1 MNIYLFLKSM
11 VCRFCSAAIKL
22 LAILAIA
29 STNSL
34 ATADTA
40 TAEFSEAFGGTTI
53 SEDGSTF
60 NFPSGAEGWGGF
72 ANMNT
77 DMYPLQFS
85 SDGSITFNASVA
97 NGDTATIRFRLEFNP
112 HPDVDP
118 AFDAAAV
125 TVSGSAVSSY
135 TVAIPSQG
143 ANTFSSLI
151 MNINERDVPVTIS
164 DVVVN
169 GEVAPPVDTVNVT
182 FQVDM
187 SAEETNP
194 DGVYLAAGGVFGQEG
209 VLMTDN
215 GSDVWTATVD
225 LSANS
230 QVLYKFRNQP
240 SYGTWDGFED
250 PAGLIAGGCNSGEY
264 NDRSVYVGEADIVLP
279 VVSYGS
285 CTEDHWEPIRWQDS
299 IPYPPEPAESAD
311 SVLSIFSSTYGNLEG
326 TDFNP
331 NWGQNTNVEVGD
343 NLIYNFL
350 NYQGTQFAVQDV
362 SGYAYLNIDYYV
374 EDSTSVNFF
383 LISPGAEIAYA
394 LDVSTAGQW
403 NRVKIP
409 LSHYA
414 DIVDLGD
421 VFQFKVD
428 GNGAIAFNN
437 IYFGEEALLGCTD
450 FYAINFTEGATFD
463 DGSCE
468 YPDTAIFNSPFGG
481 IMVEGNTYTFPSY
494 AEPWAAVA
502 NNNDGL
508 YPISLENGG
517 TLTFTGL
524 ADTDVNVRFR
534 FEYMP
539 HQNDSEQYDT
549 ATVTVTEGSADYS
562 IDLDA
567 QGSNT
572 FSSFL
577 LYVVDRDIPVTISN
591 VKVTAGLEVRGC
603 TDAAAD
609 NYNADAIVDDGSC
622 TYTNASVSVT
632 FQVDMYGVDTSNGV
646 SVMGGPIFGQAG
658 LAMSDDD
665 GDNVWTVTT
674 EFDANTTVT
683 FKYRNTTALTWD
695 NQESVPVD
703 CAHGEWGDR
712 LVDIAEDDI
721 VLNITPYGECYYE
734 QSISV
739 SNSPK
744 GILGKPVVFEVSY
757 DTNSNNNQLTGLG
770 LRVHFDSSILSYSQ
784 ITNLIEQDIIVR
796 GQGPFNDED
805 DFDNDPLTDQ
815 YILFGWASLYN
826 NWPNVELPAVLM
838 NIAFDVLTGINT
850 DEIATTS
857 INFTETALAADHQ
870 FGANT
875 YELELV
881 ALTWDFDGNGV
892 ADALTDGLMM
902 LRYHFGLRGEYVTE
916 NAMAVNSP
924 LSSEEVIAEME
935 AAFEISDIDND
946 GEIEALTDS
955 LMLLRYLFGLRGD
968 VLTAGA
974 VSFKANRS
982 SNEEIEAYIEAY
994 MP

>member
-1 MNIYLFLKSM
+1 MQSHGQ
-11 VCRFCSAAIKL
+11 L
-22 LAILAIA
+22 L
-29 STNSL
+29 
-34 ATADTA
+34 
-40 TAEFSEAFGGTTI
+40 
-53 SEDGSTF
+53 
-60 NFPSGAEGWGGF
+60 
-72 ANMNT
+72 
-77 DMYPLQFS
+77 
-85 SDGSITFNASVA
+85 
-97 NGDTATIRFRLEFNP
+97 
-112 HPDVDP
+112 
-118 AFDAAAV
+118 
-125 TVSGSAVSSY
+125 
-135 TVAIPSQG
+135 
-143 ANTFSSLI
+143 
-151 MNINERDVPVTIS
+151 
-164 DVVVN
+164 
-169 GEVAPPVDTVNVT
+169 
-182 FQVDM
+182 
-187 SAEETNP
+187 
-194 DGVYLAAGGVFGQEG
+194 
-209 VLMTDN
+209 
-215 GSDVWTATVD
+215 
-225 LSANS
+225 
-230 QVLYKFRNQP
+230 
-240 SYGTWDGFED
+240 
-250 PAGLIAGGCNSGEY
+250 LIA
-264 NDRSVYVGEADIVLP
+264 
-279 VVSYGS
+279 
-285 CTEDHWEPIRWQDS
+285 T
-299 IPYPPEPAESAD
+299 
-311 SVLSIFSSTYGNLEG
+311 T
-326 TDFNP
+326 
-331 NWGQNTNVEVGD
+331 
-343 NLIYNFL
+343 
-350 NYQGTQFAVQDV
+350 
-362 SGYAYLNIDYYV
+362 
-374 EDSTSVNFF
+374 
-383 LISPGAEIAYA
+383 
-394 LDVSTAGQW
+394 
-403 NRVKIP
+403 
-409 LSHYA
+409 
-414 DIVDLGD
+414 
-421 VFQFKVD
+421 
-428 GNGAIAFNN
+428 
-437 IYFGEEALLGCTD
+437 
-450 FYAINFTEGATFD
+450 
-463 DGSCE
+463 
-468 YPDTAIFNSPFGG
+468 
-481 IMVEGNTYTFPSY
+481 
-494 AEPWAAVA
+494 
-502 NNNDGL
+502 GL

-517 TLTFTGL
+517 TLTFTGS
-524 ADTDVNVRFR
+524 ADADVNVRFR
-534 FEYMP
+534 LEYQP
-539 HQNDSEQYDT
+539 YPEDNPAYDT

-609 NYNADAIVDDGSC
+609 NYNAAATSDDGSC
-622 TYTNASVSVT
+622 VTAPTTVSVT
-632 FQVDMYGVDTSNGV
+632 FSVDMTAVETNADGVYLA
-646 SVMGGPIFGQAG
+646 GGPFGQDGHA
-658 LAMSDDD
+658 LTDD
-665 GDNVWTVTT
+665 GADVWSVTL
-674 EFDANTTVT
+674 ELDPNTTVT

-916 NAMAVNSP
+916 NAMAVDSP

-982 SNEEIEAYIEAY
+982 SNERIEAYIEAY

>member
-1 MNIYLFLKSM
+1 
-11 VCRFCSAAIKL
+11 
-22 LAILAIA
+22 
-29 STNSL
+29 
-34 ATADTA
+34 
-40 TAEFSEAFGGTTI
+40 
-53 SEDGSTF
+53 
-60 NFPSGAEGWGGF
+60 
-72 ANMNT
+72 
-77 DMYPLQFS
+77 
-85 SDGSITFNASVA
+85 
-97 NGDTATIRFRLEFNP
+97 
-112 HPDVDP
+112 
-118 AFDAAAV
+118 
-125 TVSGSAVSSY
+125 
-135 TVAIPSQG
+135 
-143 ANTFSSLI
+143 
-151 MNINERDVPVTIS
+151 
-164 DVVVN
+164 
-169 GEVAPPVDTVNVT
+169 
-182 FQVDM
+182 
-187 SAEETNP
+187 
-194 DGVYLAAGGVFGQEG
+194 
-209 VLMTDN
+209 
-215 GSDVWTATVD
+215 
-225 LSANS
+225 
-230 QVLYKFRNQP
+230 
-240 SYGTWDGFED
+240 
-250 PAGLIAGGCNSGEY
+250 
-264 NDRSVYVGEADIVLP
+264 
-279 VVSYGS
+279 
-285 CTEDHWEPIRWQDS
+285 
-299 IPYPPEPAESAD
+299 
-311 SVLSIFSSTYGNLEG
+311 
-326 TDFNP
+326 
-331 NWGQNTNVEVGD
+331 
-343 NLIYNFL
+343 
-350 NYQGTQFAVQDV
+350 
-362 SGYAYLNIDYYV
+362 
-374 EDSTSVNFF
+374 
-383 LISPGAEIAYA
+383 
-394 LDVSTAGQW
+394 
-403 NRVKIP
+403 
-409 LSHYA
+409 
-414 DIVDLGD
+414 
-421 VFQFKVD
+421 
-428 GNGAIAFNN
+428 
-437 IYFGEEALLGCTD
+437 
-450 FYAINFTEGATFD
+450 
-463 DGSCE
+463 
-468 YPDTAIFNSPFGG
+468 
-481 IMVEGNTYTFPSY
+481 
-494 AEPWAAVA
+494 
-502 NNNDGL
+502 
-508 YPISLENGG
+508 
-517 TLTFTGL
+517 
-524 ADTDVNVRFR
+524 
-534 FEYMP
+534 
-539 HQNDSEQYDT
+539 
-549 ATVTVTEGSADYS
+549 
-562 IDLDA
+562 
-567 QGSNT
+567 
-572 FSSFL
+572 
-577 LYVVDRDIPVTISN
+577 
-591 VKVTAGLEVRGC
+591 
-603 TDAAAD
+603 
-609 NYNADAIVDDGSC
+609 
-622 TYTNASVSVT
+622 
-632 FQVDMYGVDTSNGV
+632 
-646 SVMGGPIFGQAG
+646 MGGPIFGQAG

-734 QSISV
+734 QLISV